1 MQNLKKN
8 ASWLIGG
15 CALLLALGG
24 CLESSG
30 TGGQIASNVLRS
42 LSTSGPQAAGLDE
55 STVAAG
61 LKEALRVG
69 SERAVASTSTTDG
82 FLGNQLIRIAMPDE
96 LATAAKTLRAVG
108 FGGQVDAFEV
118 GMNRAAEKASAEAKP
133 VLVDAVSQMTLTDA
147 MGVLRGG
154 DTAATDYFR
163 GKTSDSLRAR
173 FMPIIKDKMGQV
185 GLYQQYN
192 QLMSSYTALPLA
204 QKPSF
209 DLDGYVADQGL
220 NGLFTTLAQEEKNI
234 RANPAA
240 RTTDLLQKVFAQ

>member
-1 MQNLKKN
+1 MRNNKKY
-8 ASWLIGG
+8 ASWLISG
-15 CALLLALGG
+15 CALLLILGG
-24 CLESSG
+24 CLETSG
-30 TGGQIASNVLRS
+30 TGGQLASNVLRS
-42 LSTSGPQAAGLDE
+42 LSSSGTQAAGLDE

-96 LATAAKTLRAVG
+96 LATAAKALRAVG

-147 MGVLRGG
+147 MGILRGG

-163 GKTSDSLRAR
+163 GKTSDTLRAR
-173 FMPIIKDKMGQV
+173 FMPIIKEKMGQV

-240 RTTDLLQKVFAQ
+240 RTTDLLKTVFGQ